1 MNISDESPMHRIYWA
16 YHTNNKIFNYV
27 NGYNLTKTNVYLFA
41 IKVSVRKNCDSA
53 LLWLTVCDN
62 SITYTYL
69 HSINKAHSIL
79 FFMESIG
86 AVNGIII
93 TLVLSVV
100 NEEEMNAIC
109 FD

>member
-53 LLWLTVCDN
+53 LLWLQCVTIP
-62 SITYTYL
+62 SHI
-69 HSINKAHSIL
+69 H
-79 FFMESIG
+79 
-86 AVNGIII
+86 
-93 TLVLSVV
+93 
-100 NEEEMNAIC
+100 IC
-109 FD
+109 TPLIKHIQYCFLWNQ